1 MFGPQ
6 PAAYIEQVGARC
18 CSPRFIWSFTMNR
31 DQVAGRLDQAA
42 GKVKEVTGHLVK
54 DNTLEAKGKA
64 EQIAG
69 KVKANFGDAKE
80 IIKDSAK
87 DIVDKL

>member
-1 MFGPQ
+1 
-6 PAAYIEQVGARC
+6 
-18 CSPRFIWSFTMNR
+18 MNK

-42 GKVKEVTGHLVK
+42 GKVKEVAGKLV
-54 DNTLEAKGKA
+54 DNDTLEAKGKA

-69 KVKANFGDAKE
+69 KVQANFGDAKE

-87 DIVDKL
+87 AVVDKL